1 MKHRKT
7 ILIICVVILIFFII
21 MIYKFLKSGNNISN
35 KSADEIKNYILNIE
49 SYYAIAK
56 VTIKSNKNENTYLVK
71 QEDNKKN
78 NYYMQE
84 VLEPEKI
91 RGVQFIFDGKDL
103 KLENTKLTL
112 SKIYKDYKYLD
123 SNELSLVSFIDD
135 YKDSEASQFK
145 EVDGEIVLE
154 TKVTIGN
161 KYIAS
166 KKLYFNKAENKV
178 EKIEIKDNTQN
189 TRIYICYQEIQLNK

>member
-71 QEDNKKN
+71 QEYNKKN

-112 SKIYKDYKYLD
+112 SKIYK
-123 SNELSLVSFIDD
+123 
-135 YKDSEASQFK
+135 
-145 EVDGEIVLE
+145 
-154 TKVTIGN
+154 
-161 KYIAS
+161 
-166 KKLYFNKAENKV
+166 
-178 EKIEIKDNTQN
+178 
-189 TRIYICYQEIQLNK
+189 

>member
-21 MIYKFLKSGNNISN
+21 IIYKFLKSGNNISN

-71 QEDNKKN
+71 QEYNKKN

>member
-21 MIYKFLKSGNNISN
+21 IIYKFLKSGNNISN

-71 QEDNKKN
+71 QEYNKKN

-189 TRIYICYQEIQLNK
+189 TRIYVCYQEIQLNK

>member
-21 MIYKFLKSGNNISN
+21 IIYKFLKSGNNISN

-71 QEDNKKN
+71 QEYNKKN

-112 SKIYKDYKYLD
+112 SKIYKDYKYLN